1 MHAGL
6 SKTLLDV
13 ELNKDYE
20 ITNSN
25 WELEILDIN
34 QIKYAAQDA
43 LASLAICLRLVSDIS
58 LVDDRLNGN
67 LQSVYTSWSKTV
79 GS

>member
-25 WELEILDIN
+25 WESEVLDIN

>member
-25 WELEILDIN
+25 WESEVLDIK